1 MLETFLDWPK
11 KGFQNSMYNMIDRY
25 TLFCTIFNS
34 INQSQLVKSED
45 DCQPVILDTDLIQ
58 INHAEKLPESNY
70 TDIIER
76 QIKMQKN

>member
-34 INQSQLVKSED
+34 INQSQPVKSED
-45 DCQPVILDTDLIQ
+45 DC
-58 INHAEKLPESNY
+58 
-70 TDIIER
+70 
-76 QIKMQKN
+76 